1 MKLSSH
7 IAIGVSDLER
17 SLAFY
22 RDALGMTVIRDAT
35 NEPPADS
42 LYGPEVGSTR
52 RREVMLRFGGNDG
65 EGYGDRLFLA
75 ISQSDELAGNAP
87 LHLGQIG
94 IHHIGFW
101 VDDIPALATRLRSAG
116 YEPVSVKDT
125 TGVGYGE
132 SAGQPMRAMFVK
144 DPDGTILQ
152 FDERVG
158 VAPDGCC

>member
-1 MKLSSH
+1 MKLASH
-7 IAIGVSDLER
+7 VAIGVRDLER

-35 NEPPADS
+35 NTPPADE
-42 LYGPEVGSTR
+42 LYGAEVGSTR
-52 RREVMLRFGGNDG
+52 RREVMLRMGGNDG
-65 EGYGDRLFLA
+65 EAYGDRLFLA
-75 ISQSDELAGNAP
+75 ISQSDELAENDP

-101 VDDIPALATRLRSAG
+101 VEDIPGLAARLRAAG
-116 YEPVSVKDT
+116 HEPVSVKET

-132 SAGQPMRAMFVK
+132 SAEQPMRAMFVK

-152 FDERVG
+152 FDERVP
-158 VAPDGCC
+158 V